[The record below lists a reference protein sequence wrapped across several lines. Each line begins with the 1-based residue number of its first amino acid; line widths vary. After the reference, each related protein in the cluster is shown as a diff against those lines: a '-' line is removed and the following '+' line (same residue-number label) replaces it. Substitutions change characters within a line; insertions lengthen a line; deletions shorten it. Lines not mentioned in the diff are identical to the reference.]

1 MFDEHTFR
9 KLTYCQILELHGKK
23 LMTSPRQ
30 RNMINIF
37 ALLPRVHPIKDT
49 IAVIDLSQAIDRITV
64 TTIGLVPTYATNS
77 EFFCLCDGRFLNT
90 MQIAYLM
97 GHDVRELNMI
107 GVCES
112 HFKHMLGIGFHVSSI
127 GFCLVGL
134 IASTAS
140 GAD

>member
-1 MFDEHTFR
+1 
-9 KLTYCQILELHGKK
+9 
-23 LMTSPRQ
+23 
-30 RNMINIF
+30 
-37 ALLPRVHPIKDT
+37 
-49 IAVIDLSQAIDRITV
+49 
-64 TTIGLVPTYATNS
+64 
-77 EFFCLCDGRFLNT
+77 

-112 HFKHMLGIGFHVSSI
+112 HFKHMLGMGFHVSSI

-134 IASTAS
+134 IASSAS